1 MKQKPHVYII
11 ATGGTIAGQA
21 ASASATVGYKAGE
34 LTVGQLIASVP
45 GLERLA
51 DLSGEQ
57 LCNIDSKDMQESIWL
72 QLAKRAN
79 EIAVRSDVDG
89 IVITHGTDTLEE
101 TAYFLQL
108 TMHTEKPTVLTG
120 AMRPASAIS
129 ADGPMNLW
137 QAVRTAADENAE
149 GRGVLVVMNGQIDA
163 AKNVVK
169 TNANTLQ
176 TFRSVNSGPEGVI
189 VGEKIFWQRKNYF
202 FEEKNFPAVRENKI
216 AQAPEN
222 FSLKQNSDSLNKNFS
237 SKNLCDIA
245 NKNFCLATKCFFST
259 ENISCLPDVK
269 IIYGYVG
276 GDDQLFFNAA
286 LQNGAKGIVY
296 AACGNGSVPEK
307 LEGVLKKAASS
318 GVPVVIASRCSEGI
332 VVLSNEVKENL
343 HCIGS
348 GTLNPQKA
356 KILLQL
362 ALTKTN
368 DVNEIKKLFEDEQN
382 HVPLCGML
390 QKKITAEY

>member
-1 MKQKPHVYII
+1 MKQKPHVYMI

-21 ASASATVGYKAGE
+21 ASPSATVGYKAGE

-72 QLAKRAN
+72 QLARRAN
-79 EIAVRSDVDG
+79 EIAARSDVDG
-89 IVITHGTDTLEE
+89 IVITHGTDTMEE

-108 TMHTEKPTVLTG
+108 TVQTDKPIVLTG

-137 QAVRTAADENAE
+137 QAVRTAADENAK

-176 TFRSVNSGPEGVI
+176 TFRSANSGPEGVI
-189 VGEKIFWQRKNYF
+189 VGEKIFWQRENYF
-202 FEEKNFPAVRENKI
+202 
-216 AQAPEN
+216 
-222 FSLKQNSDSLNKNFS
+222 SLE
-237 SKNLCDIA
+237 
-245 NKNFCLATKCFFST
+245 TKCFFST

-307 LEGVLKKAASS
+307 LEDVLKKAASS

-332 VVLSNEVKENL
+332 VALSNEVKENL

-368 DVNEIKKLFEDEQN
+368 DVNEIKKIFEDEQN